1 MNYDLLASG
10 ILLGG
15 SSVALALTA
24 LAARRAKRDRR
35 RATFAADNARADAAR
50 ASKSATAA
58 KTHAE
63 RSMRAANAASLD
75 RLFTPPPSHPHGIT
89 VTRPET
95 VDVIPI
101 PVPPLKLYQE
111 VEGVP
116 GSVVEYGADPGDI
129 MLGET
134 VNVLGFPDYWRDHGG
149 EAGA

>member
-24 LAARRAKRDRR
+24 LAARRARIDRKRADFACRNAMHYHTSAR
-35 RATFAADNARADAAR
+35 LDANRATKQACDAQLYAQ
-50 ASKSATAA
+50 
-58 KTHAE
+58 

-75 RLFTPPPSHPHGIT
+75 RLLADLPDSRIT

-101 PVPPLKLYQE
+101 PRPPLNLYDE
-111 VEGVP
+111 VEDTP
-116 GSVVEYGADPGDI
+116 GAVIYGADPGDVI
-129 MLGET
+129 PMSE
-134 VNVLGFPDYWRDHGG
+134 FWRDHG